1 MGRAI
6 RQKGSGQG
14 QKAIGQKGSG
24 QEQGQWACGQ
34 GQWAIR
40 PTGGHSGG
48 GTVVPGAAGAAL
60 KTIPSGSRAAPTW
73 YNSMPPPAPGHSK
86 SGYTSSSCRV
96 SPRGRCDS
104 KEVPWGAPLAVRSPG
119 HSELRLHQAH
129 AERLGGG
136 VFGFESRLRCN
147 APGPPKGPPA
157 ARRRRRRRR
166 RRHNRCRRC
175 RMSAAARHPL
185 PPAAASRRRGGQR
198 KLRRRGLRHRHPRP
212 PAGEHAALST
222 RRHKHRSGRANLSTP
237 AAAAAAIGPPPSAAC
252 SPLLRRFFR
261 FLRFRPPPPSSSAAP
276 AALPPPPPPS
286 SSSSSCGGDLRLP
299 DRGLRRGLGST
310 GPARGGGL
318 PARPAATPA
327 AAAAGAGCPG
337 AGGAAA
343 LWCTL
348 LSWIIVEFCRR
359 GGVNRSD
366 RPPSNRA
373 QQPL

>member
-40 PTGGHSGG
+40 PTGGQSGG

-136 VFGFESRLRCN
+136 VFGFESRV
-147 APGPPKGPPA
+147 ATHPG
-157 ARRRRRRRR
+157 RRRV
-166 RRHNRCRRC
+166 
-175 RMSAAARHPL
+175 
-185 PPAAASRRRGGQR
+185 
-198 KLRRRGLRHRHPRP
+198 RP
-212 PAGEHAALST
+212 P
-222 RRHKHRSGRANLSTP
+222 P
-237 AAAAAAIGPPPSAAC
+237 AAAAAAAAADGH
-252 SPLLRRFFR
+252 PRR
-261 FLRFRPPPPSSSAAP
+261 L
-276 AALPPPPPPS
+276 
-286 SSSSSCGGDLRLP
+286 
-299 DRGLRRGLGST
+299 
-310 GPARGGGL
+310 GGL
-318 PARPAATPA
+318 A
-327 AAAAGAGCPG
+327 AAASRADGQ
-337 AGGAAA
+337 
-343 LWCTL
+343 
-348 LSWIIVEFCRR
+348 R
-359 GGVNRSD
+359 GGHRH
-366 RPPSNRA
+366 RPAELFHP
-373 QQPL
+373 QPLLLGRRRLQRGPGGSARGYWKWLLHPS